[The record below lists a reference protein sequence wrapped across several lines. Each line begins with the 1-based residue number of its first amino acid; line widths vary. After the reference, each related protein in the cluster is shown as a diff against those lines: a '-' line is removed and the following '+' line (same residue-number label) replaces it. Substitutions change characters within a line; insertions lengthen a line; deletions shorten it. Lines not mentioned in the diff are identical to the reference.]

1 MKRKIELMIKL
12 ITKTLCLADKKQI
25 SNQIT
30 SYLWDCKKADPGQD
44 YECHRVKPTEK
55 KMIKMIIS
63 CPQIKGKKNF

>member
-55 KMIKMIIS
+55 RW
-63 CPQIKGKKNF
+63 